1 MEKCRYCKG
10 KEGGDGFVVGK
21 HFLTEKLCGNGF
33 LESFV
38 NKWMVLMEDGGGNR
52 VDRSILMRCLIIDG
66 FYESL
71 GDGMEL

>member
-38 NKWMVLMEDGGGNR
+38 NKWMVLMGNGGGNR
-52 VDRSILMRCLIIDG
+52 VDRSILMRCMIIDG
-66 FYESL
+66 FYES
-71 GDGMEL
+71 

>member
-1 MEKCRYCKG
+1 MSILQGKG
-10 KEGGDGFVVGK
+10 RRRWFVVGK

-52 VDRSILMRCLIIDG
+52 VDRSILMRCMIIDG
-66 FYESL
+66 YYES
-71 GDGMEL
+71 